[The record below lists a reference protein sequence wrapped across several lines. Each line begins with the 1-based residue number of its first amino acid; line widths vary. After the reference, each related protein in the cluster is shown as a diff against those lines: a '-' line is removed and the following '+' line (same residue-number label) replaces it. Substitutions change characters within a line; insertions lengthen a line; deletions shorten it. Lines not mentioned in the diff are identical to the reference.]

1 MKMTSK
7 MRTTSKTNVHWQSTR
22 GAVHIPLEI
31 SRFRSSIH
39 LRCGH
44 FLFYW
49 RWSIAG
55 GQQGPLFDPS
65 LSECRCVCSTAQLM
79 WSLEFSFPIH
89 LKIEI
94 HVFVPST
101 EPFLSDIRER
111 RNKFFNYPIWQQL
124 LASSK
129 SSSIKRII
137 HRITVVNS
145 QQCYTCWVNKLGK
158 P

>member
-1 MKMTSK
+1 MITSIIWG
-7 MRTTSKTNVHWQSTR
+7 TVPSWQFLYDIFFVVQFLHDIQGAPQKR
-22 GAVHIPLEI
+22 GI
-31 SRFRSSIH
+31 
-39 LRCGH
+39 
-44 FLFYW
+44 
-49 RWSIAG
+49 
-55 GQQGPLFDPS
+55 
-65 LSECRCVCSTAQLM
+65 SECCTVCSTAQLM
-79 WSLEFSFPIH
+79 LSLEFSFPIH

-101 EPFLSDIRER
+101 EPFLSDIREL

-145 QQCYTCWVNKLGK
+145 QQCDTCWVNKLGK